1 MNLTKALKQK
11 KKLLANITTLYNK
24 VVQYNLVEVGENST
38 YNAKEAFDSYL
49 STVESLIT
57 LKTKIHLANAPIYGD
72 IFKLSELKSLVTN
85 LRRLN
90 TKDGKIKGYNQ
101 EVTIMIASIDTLTRD
116 KMIED
121 YEAEIDEIQEKIE
134 TFNAITKI

>member
-11 KKLLANITTLYNK
+11 KKLLANINTLYNK
-24 VVQYNLVEVGENST
+24 VVQYNLVEIGEPST

-49 STVESLIT
+49 STIESLIT

-72 IFKLSELKSLVTN
+72 IFKLSELKALVTN
-85 LRRLN
+85 LKRLN

-101 EVTIMIASIDTLTRD
+101 EVTIMVAAINTLTRD

-134 TFNAITKI
+134 SFNAITKI